1 MRKKL
6 TIDYICSEFK
16 KEGYILLTE
25 KYINNSQKLDYICP
39 KGHKHSISWSN
50 WNHPEKYRCPYCYGN
65 KKLTIEFIRSE
76 FKKEGCV
83 LLSKKYI
90 NCMTKLKYVTSN
102 GDYHSIKWND
112 WKDGHRFSIRY
123 TIDDVRK
130 EFEKKGYKLLT
141 KKYTNCTQ
149 KFEYI
154 CNSGHIHSISFISW
168 LMGQRCSYCYF
179 EDLKISRMREGNPS
193 WKGGISK
200 EPYCQDWTN
209 NLKEFV
215 KARDGFKCLNPYCS
229 GKDSTL
235 AVHHIDYNKK
245 SCGAENLITVCRS
258 CNSRANT
265 DRGWHKAWYKA
276 ILHKRYGYVYEG

>member
-50 WNHPEKYRCPYCYGN
+50 WNHPEKYR
-65 KKLTIEFIRSE
+65 R
-76 FKKEGCV
+76 
-83 LLSKKYI
+83 
-90 NCMTKLKYVTSN
+90 
-102 GDYHSIKWND
+102 
-112 WKDGHRFSIRY
+112 
-123 TIDDVRK
+123 
-130 EFEKKGYKLLT
+130 
-141 KKYTNCTQ
+141 
-149 KFEYI
+149 
-154 CNSGHIHSISFISW
+154 
-168 LMGQRCSYCYF
+168 
-179 EDLKISRMREGNPS
+179 
-193 WKGGISK
+193 
-200 EPYCQDWTN
+200 
-209 NLKEFV
+209 
-215 KARDGFKCLNPYCS
+215 PYCS

-245 SCGAENLITVCRS
+245 FCGAENLITVCRS

-276 ILHKRYGYVYEG
+276 ILYKRYGYVYEG